1 MSAGK
6 QALLD
11 VRELKTR
18 FYTFAGVVNAV
29 DGVSFTVG
37 RGEILGL
44 VGESGGG
51 KSVIGFSIL
60 GLIDPPG
67 KVDGGEIIFDGV
79 DLRRKSESELQ
90 KIRGKDIAMV
100 FQDPMTSLNPLQ
112 TVGQQIDEMLRL
124 HSDLDGKARRARC
137 IEMLTDVG
145 ISEAEKRLN
154 NYPHQFSGGMRQ
166 RVVIAIAMIAGPQL
180 IIADEP
186 TTALDVTIQSQ
197 ILKLMRR
204 QVRER
209 DASMILITHD
219 LAVVSQMAD
228 EIVVLYCGKIVE
240 KGPKQD
246 LIRKPAHPYTQGLLG
261 SIPKLHG
268 RQERLT
274 QIPGTVPDVRN
285 LPKGCNFRERCP
297 FAQARCAEEE
307 PEQHSLGAGRSV
319 ACHFPLEQEAA
330 P

>member
-1 MSAGK
+1 MSVQK
-6 QALLD
+6 QALLE
-11 VRELKTR
+11 VRDLKTR

-29 DGVSFTVG
+29 DGVSFSVG

-67 KVDGGEIIFDGV
+67 KVDDGEILFGGV
-79 DLRRKSESELQ
+79 DLRRKSEKELQ
-90 KIRGKDIAMV
+90 KIRGKEIAMV

-112 TVGQQIDEMLRL
+112 TVGEQIDEMLRL

-137 IEMLTDVG
+137 IEMLSDVG

-166 RVVIAIAMIAGPQL
+166 RVVIAIAMIAGPKL

-197 ILKLMRR
+197 ILKLMKQ

-209 DASMILITHD
+209 EASMILITHD

-246 LIRKPAHPYTQGLLG
+246 LISKPAHPYTQGLLG

-268 RQERLT
+268 RQDRLT

-285 LPKGCNFRERCP
+285 LPQGCNFRERCP

-307 PEQHSLGAGRSV
+307 PEQHALDAGRSV

>member
-1 MSAGK
+1 MSAEP
-6 QALLD
+6 QALLE
-11 VRELKTR
+11 VRDLKTR

-67 KVDGGEIIFDGV
+67 KVDNGEILFDGL
-79 DLRRKSESELQ
+79 DLRRKSEKEMQ
-90 KIRGKDIAMV
+90 DIRGKDIAMV

-124 HSDLDGKARRARC
+124 HSDLDAKARRARC

-197 ILKLMRR
+197 ILKLMKR

-209 DASMILITHD
+209 HASMILITHD

-228 EIVVLYCGKIVE
+228 QIVVLYCGKIVE
-240 KGPKQD
+240 QGPKQD
-246 LIRKPAHPYTQGLLG
+246 LIGNPAHPYTQGLLG

-297 FAQARCAEEE
+297 YAQARCAEEE
-307 PEQHSLGAGRSV
+307 PEQRSVGAGRSV
-319 ACHFPLEQEAA
+319 ACHFPLTQEAA

>member
-1 MSAGK
+1 MSAEP
-6 QALLD
+6 QALLE
-11 VRELKTR
+11 VRDLKTR

-67 KVDGGEIIFDGV
+67 KVDDGEILFDGL
-79 DLRRKSESELQ
+79 DLRRKSEKEMQ
-90 KIRGKDIAMV
+90 DIRGKDIAMV

-124 HSDLDGKARRARC
+124 HSDLDTKARRARC

-197 ILKLMRR
+197 ILKLMKR
-204 QVRER
+204 QVHER
-209 DASMILITHD
+209 HASMILITHD

-228 EIVVLYCGKIVE
+228 QIVVLYCGKIVE
-240 KGPKQD
+240 QGPKQD
-246 LIRKPAHPYTQGLLG
+246 LIGNPAHPYTQGLLG

-297 FAQARCAEEE
+297 YAQPRCAEEE
-307 PEQHSLGAGRSV
+307 PEQRSFGAGRSV
-319 ACHFPLEQEAA
+319 ACHFPLKQEAA

>member
-1 MSAGK
+1 MSTGN
-6 QALLD
+6 QALLE
-11 VRELKTR
+11 VRNLKTR

-67 KVDGGEIIFDGV
+67 KVDDGEILFDGV
-79 DLRRKSESELQ
+79 DLRKKSEKEMQ
-90 KIRGKDIAMV
+90 DIRGKDIAMV

-124 HSDLDGKARRARC
+124 HSELDAKARRARC

-197 ILKLMRR
+197 ILKLMKR
-204 QVRER
+204 QVGER
-209 DASMILITHD
+209 HASMILITHD
-219 LAVVSQMAD
+219 LAVVSQMAN

-246 LIRKPAHPYTQGLLG
+246 LIRNPAHPYTQGLLG

-307 PEQHSLGAGRSV
+307 PEQQAVGTNRSV

>member
-1 MSAGK
+1 MSVQK
-6 QALLD
+6 QALLE
-11 VRELKTR
+11 VRDLKTR

-29 DGVSFTVG
+29 DGVSFSVG

-67 KVDGGEIIFDGV
+67 KVDDGEILFGGV
-79 DLRRKSESELQ
+79 DLRRKSEKELQ
-90 KIRGKDIAMV
+90 KIRGKEIAMV

-112 TVGQQIDEMLRL
+112 TVGEQIDEMLRL

-137 IEMLTDVG
+137 IEMLSDVG

-197 ILKLMRR
+197 ILKLMKQ

-209 DASMILITHD
+209 EASMILITHD

-246 LIRKPAHPYTQGLLG
+246 LISKPAHPYTQGLLG
-261 SIPKLHG
+261 SIPKLHD
-268 RQERLT
+268 RQDRLT

-285 LPKGCNFRERCP
+285 LPQGCNFRERCP

-307 PEQHSLGAGRSV
+307 PEQHALDAGRSV
-319 ACHFPLEQEAA
+319 ACHFPLEQELA

>member
-6 QALLD
+6 QALLQ
-11 VRELKTR
+11 VRDLKTR

-67 KVDGGEIIFDGV
+67 KVDGGEVLFDGV
-79 DLRRKSESELQ
+79 DLRRKSEKELQ

-112 TVGQQIDEMLRL
+112 TVGEQIDEMLRL
-124 HSDLDGKARRARC
+124 HSELDGKARRARC
-137 IEMLTDVG
+137 IEMLRDVG
-145 ISEAEKRLN
+145 ISEAEKRLS

-166 RVVIAIAMIAGPQL
+166 RVVIAIAMIAGPKL

-197 ILKLMRR
+197 ILKLMKR

-246 LIRKPAHPYTQGLLG
+246 LISKPAHPYTQGLLG

-268 RQERLT
+268 RQDRLT

-297 FAQARCAEEE
+297 FAQARCADEE
-307 PEQHSLGAGRSV
+307 PERKSLGAGRSV
-319 ACHFPLEQEAA
+319 ACHFPLEQELA

>member
-6 QALLD
+6 QSLLE
-11 VRELKTR
+11 VRDLKTR

-67 KVDGGEIIFDGV
+67 KVDDGEILFDGT
-79 DLRRKSESELQ
+79 DLRRKSEKELQ

-112 TVGQQIDEMLRL
+112 TVGEQIDEMLRL
-124 HSDLDGKARRARC
+124 HSDLDARARRARC

-145 ISEAEKRLN
+145 ISEADKRLN

-166 RVVIAIAMIAGPQL
+166 RVVIAIAMIAGPLL

-246 LIRKPAHPYTQGLLG
+246 LISKPAHPYTQGLLG

-307 PEQHSLGAGRSV
+307 PEQISLGADRSV
-319 ACHFPLEQEAA
+319 ACHFPLEQELE

>member
-1 MSAGK
+1 MSAEP
-6 QALLD
+6 QALLE
-11 VRELKTR
+11 VRNLKTR

-29 DGVSFTVG
+29 DGVSFSVG

-67 KVDGGEIIFDGV
+67 KVDDGEILFDGA
-79 DLRRKSESELQ
+79 DLRKKSEKEMQ
-90 KIRGKDIAMV
+90 DIRGKDIAMV

-124 HSDLDGKARRARC
+124 HSELDAKARRARC

-197 ILKLMRR
+197 ILKLMKR

-209 DASMILITHD
+209 HASMILITHD

-228 EIVVLYCGKIVE
+228 QIVVLYCGKIVE
-240 KGPKQD
+240 QGPKQD
-246 LIRKPAHPYTQGLLG
+246 LIGNPAHPYTQGLLG

-297 FAQARCAEEE
+297 YAQPRCAEEE
-307 PEQHSLGAGRSV
+307 PEQQGVGAGRSV
-319 ACHFPLEQEAA
+319 ACHFPLKQEAA